1 MRRYWHPLAPA
12 VHLDENP
19 VRRVRLL
26 GEDLTLYRDR
36 SGTLGLIGDR
46 CPHRMMDMQFG
57 IPEETGLRCPYH
69 GWLFDETGTCL
80 ETPLEPP
87 DSRFKEKVSIKNYQ
101 VQELGGLIFAYMGPE
116 PAPLLPRWDLYIR
129 PDGFRQIVANW
140 LPCNWLQVMENRGDT
155 AHAIYLHGRLFQYAL
170 ERDSRLTD
178 DPKAIYNAIMKPQE
192 ARLKRGAYIRHR
204 PVYNQ
209 FGFTKGNLES
219 DRDESESSWAV
230 GINPI
235 LFPYHLAFGPG
246 GMGIRQS
253 YQIGVPIDD
262 YTTWHFQYFCYT
274 FPEGVD
280 VPKQDTV
287 PYVEVPLAG
296 RDGRTVLDNVLSGDM
311 VSWYGQGEFTDRTQ
325 EHLAASDINVIAYRK
340 LLREQI
346 EIVQDAGDPMNVF
359 RDPDTIEAPEL
370 VLVPPNLKKG
380 RTDGGGNSSGNAGVL
395 SHRLNYHK
403 KSEGGW
409 LYMDDDVDRYCPD
422 KEAIV
427 RMYEQAEQVWDA
439 MEGK

>member
-1 MRRYWHPLAPA
+1 
-12 VHLDENP
+12 
-19 VRRVRLL
+19 
-26 GEDLTLYRDR
+26 
-36 SGTLGLIGDR
+36 
-46 CPHRMMDMQFG
+46 
-57 IPEETGLRCPYH
+57 
-69 GWLFDETGTCL
+69 
-80 ETPLEPP
+80 
-87 DSRFKEKVSIKNYQ
+87 
-101 VQELGGLIFAYMGPE
+101 
-116 PAPLLPRWDLYIR
+116 
-129 PDGFRQIVANW
+129 
-140 LPCNWLQVMENRGDT
+140 MENRGDV
-155 AHAIYLHGRLFQYAL
+155 AHGIFLHGRLFQYAL
-170 ERDSRLTD
+170 ERDGRLTD
-178 DPKAIYNAIMKPQE
+178 DPLAVYNSIMRPHYD
-192 ARLKRGAYIRHR
+192 RLKRGAYQKHR

-209 FGFTKGNLES
+209 FGFTKGNVES
-219 DRDESESSWAV
+219 DGDETESSWTV
-230 GINPI
+230 GLNPI

-325 EHLAASDINVIAYRK
+325 EHLGVSDVNVIAYRK

-346 EIVQDAGDPMNVF
+346 EIVQDGGEPMNVF

-370 VLVPPNLKKG
+370 VLVPPGQKQG
-380 RTDGGGNSSGNAGVL
+380 RVDGSGNL
-395 SHRLNYHK
+395 SGSGKGILNHRLNYHK
-403 KSEGGW
+403 KSKGGW
-409 LYMDDDVDRYCPD
+409 LYMDDDVDKYCPD
-422 KEAIV
+422 KETIV